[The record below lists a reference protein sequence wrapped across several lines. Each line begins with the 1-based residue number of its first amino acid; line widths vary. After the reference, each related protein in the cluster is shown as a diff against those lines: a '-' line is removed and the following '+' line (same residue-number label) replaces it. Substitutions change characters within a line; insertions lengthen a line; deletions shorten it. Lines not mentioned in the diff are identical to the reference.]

1 MGRGVIISYRIMPSD
16 PSVDVGSIE
25 DKIRKIDDVELKDI
39 KIEPIAFGL
48 KAITAAFLV
57 PDESGVADKLE
68 EKLRSIEGVGE
79 VETLGVTLI

>member
-16 PSVDVGSIE
+16 PSTDVEAIA
-25 DKIRKIDDVELKDI
+25 DKIKSVESAELKDI

-48 KAITAAFLV
+48 KAITVAFLV

-68 EKLRSIEGVGE
+68 EKLRNMDGVGE